1 MPYIEPPMRDELDK
15 GIAVIFKN
23 GLMTSG
29 DLNYVITKLMLG
41 YVGDSKL
48 KPYTGSVMALG
59 TLVCAGLE
67 FYRRF
72 TAPYEDQKI
81 KDNGDVYPD

>member
-1 MPYIEPPMRDELDK
+1 MPYIEPPVREQLDV
-15 GIAVIFKN
+15 GIDIILKN
-23 GLMTSG
+23 GWLTSG
-29 DLNYVITKLMLG
+29 DLNYTITKLMLG
-41 YVGDSKL
+41 YIKGSGL
-48 KPYTGSVMALG
+48 KPYMGSVMALG

-81 KDNGDVYPD
+81 KDNGDVY